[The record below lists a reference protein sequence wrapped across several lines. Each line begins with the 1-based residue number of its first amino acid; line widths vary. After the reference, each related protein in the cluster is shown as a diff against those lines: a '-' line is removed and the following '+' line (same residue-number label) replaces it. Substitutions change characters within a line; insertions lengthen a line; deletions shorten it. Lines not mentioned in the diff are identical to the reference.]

1 MGGCDVGAGIPA
13 PSSAGRAA
21 PSPARGLYIHTALC
35 RDGGSLLHASAA
47 SRSESDDRLMD
58 CGISQ
63 AVQTGSGQAGSWQ
76 AGKQACKQAGRQA
89 VGAVR
94 VRVPCVVSVV
104 ALWCRTISCD
114 GLSCPVVPCIVLSC
128 PVFPAGTEKEINIGR
143 RQSGDAENWR
153 QLIQL
158 ICGRP

>member
-21 PSPARGLYIHTALC
+21 PSPARGLYTHAALC

-104 ALWCRTISCD
+104 ALC
-114 GLSCPVVPCIVLSC
+114 VVPSIVLSC
-128 PVFPAGTEKEINIGR
+128 PVFPTGTEKEINIGR
-143 RQSGDAENWR
+143 RQSGDAENGR